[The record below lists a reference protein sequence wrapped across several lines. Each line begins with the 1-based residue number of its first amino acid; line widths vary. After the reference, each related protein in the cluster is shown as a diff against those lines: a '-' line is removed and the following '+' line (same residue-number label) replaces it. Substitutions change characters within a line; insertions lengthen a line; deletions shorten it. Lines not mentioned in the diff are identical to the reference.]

1 MHVLK
6 ESAVTRNTSN
16 LLGKKMI
23 HGSTKDLHTKSLY
36 KAQSTRILGL
46 PNEAGETLT
55 GIQKHGHILHPMQK
69 SCEPTVPTRDN
80 RGPSLIRIGCR
91 ASTALHL
98 RQKHCLVV

>member
-1 MHVLK
+1 
-6 ESAVTRNTSN
+6 
-16 LLGKKMI
+16 MI
-23 HGSTKDLHTKSLY
+23 HGSTKALHTKSLY
-36 KAQSTRILGL
+36 KAQSTRITRILGL

-55 GIQKHGHILHPMQK
+55 GTQKHGHIVHPMQK

-80 RGPSLIRIGCR
+80 RGPSLMDLDPSLLIGCR